1 MQVCSYVGAVLV
13 GLLGLAGVAGGCSS
27 SSPPP
32 AESPSSEGM
41 AADTDMA
48 GVDEAPADTSADT
61 TADDTS
67 DAPAPA
73 GSDGAG
79 ADSSAADSSAA
90 ADGSGAGSGDGGRNL
105 AAVQKLVSDNRKPVR
120 ECYLKARKE
129 LPDLKGTLTIKF
141 VIDPEGNVKSAELNP
156 ERSDIKSPD
165 VVNCAI
171 ATIKSLKFPASA
183 KGMETTV
190 NYPYNFKP

>member
-1 MQVCSYVGAVLV
+1 MQVCSYAGVVLMGV
-13 GLLGLAGVAGGCSS
+13 LGVITVAGGCAS

-32 AESPSSEGM
+32 PSSAEPTSADETM
-41 AADTDMA
+41 AETDMA
-48 GVDEAPADTSADT
+48 GGEEAAADPSSDTGSEATSEA
-61 TADDTS
+61 
-67 DAPAPA
+67 
-73 GSDGAG
+73 AG
-79 ADSSAADSSAA
+79 ADPSANAEATADEGGASSS
-90 ADGSGAGSGDGGRNL
+90 GSERNL
-105 AAVQKLVSDNRKPVR
+105 TAVQKLVSDNRKPVR
-120 ECYLKARKE
+120 ECYEKARKE

-171 ATIKSLKFPASA
+171 ATIKSLKFPPSA